1 MSARSDNNREVL
13 NITDAQESHTDEMHR
28 RMVKYTV
35 AMSIRLAC
43 LLLFFFIPGWPRWLF
58 VAGAVFLPWFAVII
72 ANGGSDQN
80 RIKASD
86 ALLDQAPL
94 TELPSAESVAGRDT
108 IDILPGEVI
117 DDDGG
122 PAASGAPPGAE
133 PNADP
138 DAGPGAAP
146 AGGQDGRNAA

>member
-1 MSARSDNNREVL
+1 MSARSDNNGEVL

-58 VAGAVFLPWFAVII
+58 VAGAVFLPWIAVII
-72 ANGGSDQN
+72 ANGGSD
-80 RIKASD
+80 RSEASD

-94 TELPSAESVAGRDT
+94 AELPSAESVAERDNV
-108 IDILPGEVI
+108 DIVPGEVI
-117 DDDGG
+117 EDEDQQ
-122 PAASGAPPGAE
+122 AAPEAPPG
-133 PNADP
+133 
-138 DAGPGAAP
+138 GTP
-146 AGGQDGRNAA
+146 AGGQDGRTAA

>member
-1 MSARSDNNREVL
+1 MSARSGNNGEVL
-13 NITDAQESHTDEMHR
+13 NITDAQEGHTDEMHR

-58 VAGAVFLPWFAVII
+58 VAGAVFLPWIAVII
-72 ANGGSDQN
+72 ANGGSDQS

-94 TELPSAESVAGRDT
+94 AELPSAESLAERDKV
-108 IDILPGEVI
+108 DVLPGEVV
-117 DDDGG
+117 DDGEVADDG
-122 PAASGAPPGAE
+122 DQPGAPDVPPGGT
-133 PNADP
+133 PP
-138 DAGPGAAP
+138 
-146 AGGQDGRNAA
+146 GGQEDRNAA

>member
-1 MSARSDNNREVL
+1 MSARSDNNGEVL

-58 VAGAVFLPWFAVII
+58 VAGAVFLPWIAVII
-72 ANGGSDQN
+72 ANGGSDQV
-80 RIKASD
+80 KASD

-94 TELPSAESVAGRDT
+94 AELPSAESIAERDKV
-108 IDILPGEVI
+108 DILPGEVI
-117 DDDGG
+117 DEDE
-122 PAASGAPPGAE
+122 AADNGNQPGAPEAP
-133 PNADP
+133 
-138 DAGPGAAP
+138 PGAAP